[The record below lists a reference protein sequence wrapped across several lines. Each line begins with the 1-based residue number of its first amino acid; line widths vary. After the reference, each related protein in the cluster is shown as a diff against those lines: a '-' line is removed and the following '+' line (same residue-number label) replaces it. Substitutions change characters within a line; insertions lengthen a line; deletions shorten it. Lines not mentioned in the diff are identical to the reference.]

1 MRSLHGLHVRGF
13 PNLFVM
19 SNSQAAFTTN
29 FPHAMDASA
38 KHIGYI
44 LNKCR
49 DENITIIEPTHEAKD
64 EWVEEIMSLSR
75 YNEDFLVSCTPGYYN
90 NEGQPNPKSI
100 QNGAYGKGS
109 NPFFKKMQAWR
120 DEGNM
125 PGLEVT

>member
-1 MRSLHGLHVRGF
+1 MRSLHGYHVRGF

-29 FPHAMDASA
+29 FPHAMDESA
-38 KHIGYI
+38 KHFGYI
-44 LNKCR
+44 LKKVY
-49 DENITIIEPTHEAKD
+49 DENVTTIEPTQEAED
-64 EWVEEIMSLSR
+64 AWVEEIVSLSR
-75 YNEDFLVSCTPGYYN
+75 FNEDFQNDCTPGYYN

-109 NPFFKKMQAWR
+109 NPYFKKMKAWR
-120 DEGNM
+120 EDGNM